1 LRAVIT
7 GLLSLLLVPVSW
19 AILLSVTIV
28 TPGFAVAHWVI
39 SAQPASY
46 LGHLGEGLEIAAI
59 VDFVVWFG
67 LLWGVQNLWT
77 QLGEERQASG
87 ITRHWPNPLRRSG
100 VWGGALLCAVPLSY
114 YSVLAAAISVKLNT
128 LRRPELFLVVS
139 LTLGFAVCFT
149 AICGLYA
156 VAVRYWPKSD
166 NVIE

>member
-1 LRAVIT
+1 MI
-7 GLLSLLLVPVSW
+7 GLFSLLLVPVSW
-19 AILLSVTIV
+19 AILLSVTIP

-39 SAQPASY
+39 SAQPASF
-46 LGHLGEGLEIAAI
+46 LGYLGEGFEIAAI

-77 QLGEERQASG
+77 QLGEERQAGG
-87 ITRHWPNPLRRSG
+87 ITRHWLNPLRKPA

-114 YSVLAAAISVKLNT
+114 YAVLAAAISVKLNT

-139 LTLGFAVCFT
+139 LTLNFALCFA

-156 VAVRYWPKSD
+156 VAARYWPKSRCTKR
-166 NVIE
+166 